1 MLTAI
6 YHMLKDG
13 VEHHD
18 LGANHFDQ
26 RSTEFNAK
34 RLVAQLTKLGFDVVL
49 QPIEKAA

>member
-6 YHMLKDG
+6 YHMLQDG

-18 LGANHFDQ
+18 LGADHFDR
-26 RSTEFNAK
+26 RSTDSKAK

-49 QPIEKAA
+49 QPLEKVA